1 MKKYLLPSAL
11 ILAFGLTLALAQNIT
26 KSLQLSQSQG
36 GAFGVDASNNVYFP
50 AHILSSGKVPSAG
63 TGCTIGS
70 TSTDSVGQITYS
82 SNSIGCTVT
91 FANAYLAAPICVVS
105 DQTASVVT
113 AIGFTTVT
121 TSISFT
127 SLSANGLVI
136 NYICSGAS

>member
-26 KSLQLSQSQG
+26 KSIQLSQSAG
-36 GAFGVDASNNVYFP
+36 GPFGVDSSNNVYFP
-50 AHILSSGKVPSAG
+50 AHVLSNGKLPSAG
-63 TGCTIGS
+63 SGCTVTG
-70 TSTDSVGQITYS
+70 TDHVGQATYGTG
-82 SNSIGCTVT
+82 SIGCTVT
-91 FANAYLAAPICVVS
+91 FSQAYLAAPICVVS

-127 SLSANGLVI
+127 SLSANGLVV